1 MTWFITHAVPVSI
14 IIIIIVIIMGTI
26 APNLHRP

>member
-1 MTWFITHAVPVSI
+1 MTRFITHAVPVSI
-14 IIIIIVIIMGTI
+14 IIIIVIVMGII